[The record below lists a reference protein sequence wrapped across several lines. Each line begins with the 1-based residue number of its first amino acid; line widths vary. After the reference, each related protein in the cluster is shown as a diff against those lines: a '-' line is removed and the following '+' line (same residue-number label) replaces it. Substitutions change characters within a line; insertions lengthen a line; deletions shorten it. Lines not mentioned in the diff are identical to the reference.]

1 MVKKI
6 LLVVAV
12 VVVAFAVFVAT
23 RPAAY
28 RVSRSTTIAAPP
40 TVVYAQ
46 VADFHRWDAWSP
58 WAKLDPSMK
67 TTFSGPV
74 AAPGS
79 SYAWAGNDKVGEG
92 RMTIVDARPAQR
104 VLIKLEFLKPF
115 EATSSTEFSFAPSG
129 GATQTTWTMDGRNN
143 FAGKLFSVFTDMDK
157 MIGNDFDRGL
167 AQLRIVAER
176 EARAS
181 PAPTAAPAAAR

>member
-1 MVKKI
+1 MVKK
-6 LLVVAV
+6 LLFAVVAAIV
-12 VVVAFAVFVAT
+12 VFALFVAT

-40 TVVYAQ
+40 PIVYAQ

-67 TTFSGPV
+67 TTFAGPV

-79 SYAWAGNDKVGEG
+79 SYAWTGNDKVGEG
-92 RMTIVDARPAQR
+92 RMTIVEAKPGER
-104 VLIKLEFLKPF
+104 VGIRLEFIKPF
-115 EATSSTEFSFAPSG
+115 AATSSTEFAFVPTG
-129 GATQTTWTMDGRNN
+129 GATQTTWTMQGRNN

-157 MIGNDFDRGL
+157 MIGKDFEKGL
-167 AQLRIVAER
+167 AQLKTVAEN
-176 EARAS
+176 EARTSGA
-181 PAPTAAPAAAR
+181 PATAPAAAR

>member
-115 EATSSTEFSFAPSG
+115 EATSSTEFLFASKS
-129 GATQTTWTMDGRNN
+129 GATQTTWTMEGRNN